1 MSDYERA
8 VILSEKIE
16 NEFCRRFGGFR
27 DPKPVAVLLEGLG
40 DLLSQQELHELL
52 SETLEKLSLDKQAK
66 FLGVE

>member
-16 NEFCRRFGGFR
+16 SEFCRRFGGFR
-27 DPKPVAVLLEGLG
+27 DPKPHAVLLEALG
-40 DLLSQQELHELL
+40 ELLSQSDLHELL
-52 SETLEKLSLDKQAK
+52 NEKLEALSLSQQAK